1 MSTETETEDKYD
13 TPLTDI
19 YYIPSIGWFN
29 IEQHFGTIPLEE
41 VTIQDLDLTL
51 ALQLKVNVRTFNEK
65 IGLIKDAS
73 NNTII
78 QSSFDSSNNVFSI
91 DDISLNYQ
99 DILPDIITDN
109 VISVGGFSSM
119 YRDFKRNVINY
130 YEHADNVSLF
140 NNISK
145 VILDE
150 PEFTK
155 DDFVNIF
162 TNINSDGGYDISGQ
176 IYISE
181 VSNTLSN
188 IYINNPFLNRSDKTY
203 EDGFIAGDLVSL
215 SSGISIRLD
224 LLSKIPNPV
233 QDLDYTSDN
242 VPPPILL
249 SKIYTTS
256 LVLHLANL

>member
-1 MSTETETEDKYD
+1 MDTETEDEYD
-13 TPLTDI
+13 TPLTDV
-19 YYIPSIGWFN
+19 YYIPAIGWFN
-29 IEQHFGTIPLEE
+29 IEQHFGTIPLNN
-41 VTIQDLDLTL
+41 VIIQDLDLTL
-51 ALQLKVNVRTFNEK
+51 ALQLKVNVSTFNEK

-78 QSSFDSSNNVFSI
+78 QSSFDSSNNAFSI
-91 DDISLNYQ
+91 DDISFNYQ

-109 VISVGGFSSM
+109 VISVGGFSSV
-119 YRDFKRNVINY
+119 YRDFKRNIINY

-140 NNISK
+140 NDTSK
-145 VILDE
+145 IILEE

-162 TNINSDGGYDISGQ
+162 TTINYDGGYDISGQ
-176 IYISE
+176 ISISKI
-181 VSNTLSN
+181 SDILSN
-188 IYINNPFLNRSDKTY
+188 LYVNNPFLNRTDKTY
-203 EDGFIAGDLVSL
+203 EDGFIEGDLISL
-215 SSGISIRLD
+215 SSGISIRFD

>member
-1 MSTETETEDKYD
+1 MSTETEDKYD
-13 TPLTDI
+13 TPLTDV

-29 IEQHFGTIPLEE
+29 IEQNFGTIPLNK

-51 ALQLKVNVRTFNEK
+51 ALQLKVNVSTFNEK

-78 QSSFDSSNNVFSI
+78 QSSFDSSNNVFPI
-91 DDISLNYQ
+91 DDISFNYQ
-99 DILPDIITDN
+99 DILPDITTDN

-119 YRDFKRNVINY
+119 YRDFKRNIINY

-140 NNISK
+140 NDTSK
-145 VILDE
+145 MILEE
-150 PEFTK
+150 PDFTN
-155 DDFVNIF
+155 DDFVDIF
-162 TNINSDGGYDISGQ
+162 TTINSDGGYDISGQ
-176 IYISE
+176 IAISRI
-181 VSNTLSN
+181 SDILSN
-188 IYINNPFLNRSDKTY
+188 LYVKDPFLNRTDKTY
-203 EDGFIAGDLVSL
+203 EDGFIAGDLILL

-233 QDLDYTSDN
+233 QDLNYTSDN
-242 VPPPILL
+242 VPPQILL

>member
-181 VSNTLSN
+181 VSNTL
-188 IYINNPFLNRSDKTY
+188 T
-203 EDGFIAGDLVSL
+203 GVS
-215 SSGISIRLD
+215 
-224 LLSKIPNPV
+224 V
-233 QDLDYTSDN
+233 
-242 VPPPILL
+242 
-249 SKIYTTS
+249 
-256 LVLHLANL
+256 